1 MVVEIFTT
9 VLLPYEKPNKNK
21 PGVRGHAGEPFTAHS
36 IYRSYYS
43 RGGAARP
50 GTLRCT
56 YAHRYLSRGPIW
68 GGETAKEVWA
78 YFSNILGSEHIF
90 PKHFPSE
97 YLNPCVF
104 WWKLDPRVSDS
115 FTLNLSNCCFVRAIW
130 CPRSFMRVFFFFKP
144 YLKQDVAYASAEDKM
159 QKNVSL
165 NLTWWPY
172 RWVEARERRGVKKDP
187 RLAGHKEHSSVIRML
202 NTRNTLSS
210 VTGELG
216 MGFIYLSNPAVR
228 SSYLISHR
236 KRNAE
241 NMLSKGSLNPPACD
255 SWWRLRSNVCN
266 DGSVSLL
273 AWGSNPLVE
282 IL

>member
-228 SSYLISHR
+228 SSYLISQEKKCREHCPR
-236 KRNAE
+236 E
-241 NMLSKGSLNPPACD
+241 VLTH
-255 SWWRLRSNVCN
+255 
-266 DGSVSLL
+266 LL
-273 AWGSNPLVE
+273 V
-282 IL
+282 ILGGGYVPMYVMTVRCLC

>member
-1 MVVEIFTT
+1 MKSQTKTNPGCVGTQASPSRRTPSTVVTT
-9 VLLPYEKPNKNK
+9 RAAGLRG
-21 PGVRGHAGEPFTAHS
+21 PGPCAAPTHTGIYHAG
-36 IYRSYYS
+36 RS
-43 RGGAARP
+43 G
-50 GTLRCT
+50 
-56 YAHRYLSRGPIW
+56 

-228 SSYLISHR
+228 SSYLISQEKKCREHCPR
-236 KRNAE
+236 E
-241 NMLSKGSLNPPACD
+241 VLTH
-255 SWWRLRSNVCN
+255 
-266 DGSVSLL
+266 LL
-273 AWGSNPLVE
+273 V
-282 IL
+282 ILGGGYVPMYVMTVRCLC